1 MMQWL
6 ESAVQQVMPFASFR
20 TADIPLDST
29 AYDRH
34 HRIGHAYS
42 HAHGPTGRRAWKQ
55 NRPAPH
61 LRDNTTDCTWAM
73 LGRAMN
79 AVPCRRT
86 TWPSADSEGNH
97 HAGRPR
103 MLTPDDANGV
113 LNHAVKD
120 TVTAQ
125 STF

>member
-1 MMQWL
+1 MR
-6 ESAVQQVMPFASFR
+6 AVQPDDTR
-20 TADIPLDST
+20 GN
-29 AYDRH
+29 
-34 HRIGHAYS
+34 RIG
-42 HAHGPTGRRAWKQ
+42 
-55 NRPAPH
+55 
-61 LRDNTTDCTWAM
+61 LRLTCGNNTTDCTWAM

-86 TWPSADSEGNH
+86 TTWPSADSEGNH
-97 HAGRPR
+97 RAGRQR

-120 TVTAQ
+120 TVTTQ